1 MDNQAIGMMDKAY
14 FVGKREILG
23 WINELLQL
31 NLAKIEETATGA
43 VACQILDAMYP
54 GKVNMKKVQWS
65 AKHEHEFVK
74 NYAVLQT
81 GFDKLKIDRFVDVQ
95 KLVRAKFQD
104 NLEFMQWFKRY
115 FELNVGDGASDYD
128 AAGRRAGGKGA
139 PKALS
144 GGVRARPNL
153 PTTAPRPGMES
164 PGGAKGTS
172 AARAPR
178 APRAAP
184 AAAPLEEKT
193 TNRRPAPG
201 RQGAKAG
208 SARAR
213 PGAAAASASASAAA
227 ASAAPVAPTS
237 SAADQ
242 KEIADLKHES
252 AELKVTMEGLERER
266 DFYFGKLR
274 DIEIML
280 QQDEPAE
287 EDDQTPVARSIY
299 KILYATEEDMPAEEG
314 AVEEAEADLMADA
327 AVPLA
332 AC

>member
-1 MDNQAIGMMDKAY
+1 
-14 FVGKREILG
+14 
-23 WINELLQL
+23 
-31 NLAKIEETATGA
+31 
-43 VACQILDAMYP
+43 
-54 GKVNMKKVQWS
+54 
-65 AKHEHEFVK
+65 
-74 NYAVLQT
+74 
-81 GFDKLKIDRFVDVQ
+81 
-95 KLVRAKFQD
+95 
-104 NLEFMQWFKRY
+104 
-115 FELNVGDGASDYD
+115 
-128 AAGRRAGGKGA
+128 
-139 PKALS
+139 
-144 GGVRARPNL
+144 
-153 PTTAPRPGMES
+153 MES

-213 PGAAAASASASAAA
+213 PGAAASASTSAA

-314 AVEEAEADLMADA
+314 VVEEAEADVMADA